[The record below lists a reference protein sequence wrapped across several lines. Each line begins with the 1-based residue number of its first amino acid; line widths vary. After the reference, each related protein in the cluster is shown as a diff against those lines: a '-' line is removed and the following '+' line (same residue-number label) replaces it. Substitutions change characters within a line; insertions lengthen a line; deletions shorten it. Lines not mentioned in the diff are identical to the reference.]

1 MVVKKVFPSGTRLRG
16 PPYTKA
22 EEDEFYKRVDRGPV
36 TVARPA
42 ADKTTDKKTAK
53 KRSDTTRP

>member
-36 TVARPA
+36 TVADSAR
-42 ADKTTDKKTAK
+42 
-53 KRSDTTRP
+53 TRL